1 MQNIQ
6 KGAWLLAI
14 LGAIMVVLVGI
25 LIFAPASKK
34 INPTTP
40 IVVDGIE
47 IISPKSNE
55 EISSPLKISGSVN
68 GGGWGGFEGQVGTVK
83 LLDANGHQLGQT
95 AILTATTD
103 WMTSPVNFQTYL
115 QFLSDKNQEGTL
127 IFNNENPSDM
137 RDKDRTFSLPVKI
150 LKSSGEIMTIK
161 VFFNNNIMDPAI
173 SCEKVFAVNRE
184 VPKTTAV
191 ARAAL
196 EELLKGV
203 TYSDVNQG
211 FSTSINEGVKI
222 QSLTIENG
230 VANVDF
236 NEQLGYQ
243 VGGSCKVSTIRA
255 QIIQTLKQFP
265 TVKNV
270 IISIN
275 GRTEDILQP

>member
-1 MQNIQ
+1 MQ
-6 KGAWLLAI
+6 KGVWLLAI
-14 LGAIMVVLVGI
+14 LGAIMLILIGI
-25 LIFAPASKK
+25 LIFVPAKESNKS
-34 INPTTP
+34 IEPT
-40 IVVDGIE
+40 IVKGIE
-47 IISPKSNE
+47 INSIKIND
-55 EISSPLKISGSVN
+55 EISSPLKIIGSVN
-68 GGGWGGFEGQVGTVK
+68 GDGWVGFEGQVGTVK
-83 LLDANGHQLGQT
+83 LLDANGQQLGQT

-103 WMTSPVNFQTYL
+103 WMTSSVNFQTYL
-115 QFLSDKNQEGTL
+115 QFLSNKDQEGTL
-127 IFNNENPSDM
+127 VFKNENPSDM

-150 LKSSGEIMTIK
+150 LKSSEEIMTIK

-173 SCEKVFAVNRE
+173 SCNKVFAVNRE
-184 VPKTTAV
+184 VLKTTAV

-196 EELLKGV
+196 DELLKGV

-243 VGGSCKVSTIRA
+243 VGGSCRVSTIRE

-265 TVKNV
+265 TIKSVT
-270 IISIN
+270 ISIN

>member
-1 MQNIQ
+1 MQ
-6 KGAWLLAI
+6 KGVWLLAI
-14 LGAIMVVLVGI
+14 LGAIMLILIGI
-25 LIFAPASKK
+25 LIFVPAKESNKS
-34 INPTTP
+34 IEPT
-40 IVVDGIE
+40 IVKGIE
-47 IISPKSNE
+47 INSIKIND
-55 EISSPLKISGSVN
+55 EISSPLKIIGSVN
-68 GGGWGGFEGQVGTVK
+68 GDGWVGFEGQVGTVK
-83 LLDANGHQLGQT
+83 LLDANGQQLGQT

-103 WMTSPVNFQTYL
+103 WMTSSVNFQTYL
-115 QFLSDKNQEGTL
+115 QFLSNKDQEGTL
-127 IFNNENPSDM
+127 VFKNENPSDM

-150 LKSSGEIMTIK
+150 LKSSEEIMTIK